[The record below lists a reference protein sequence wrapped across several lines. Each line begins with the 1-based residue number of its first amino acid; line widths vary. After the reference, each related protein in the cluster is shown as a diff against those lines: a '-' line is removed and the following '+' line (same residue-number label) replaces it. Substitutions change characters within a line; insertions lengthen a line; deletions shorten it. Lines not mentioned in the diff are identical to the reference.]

1 MPRPAILDVHEWTN
15 EVLTV
20 PGGIFAKPQTRERA
34 SGTQRGKKTL
44 LSLTPVR
51 GRRAAMAV
59 EPYRGATRRCK
70 TLTPLAALLTAW
82 RPRCGERAA
91 RDAPGRGVWLGRRAC

>member
-1 MPRPAILDVHEWTN
+1 MPRPVILDVHEWIN

-44 LSLTPVR
+44 LSLTPAWDCRMMIVIKR
-51 GRRAAMAV
+51 T
-59 EPYRGATRRCK
+59 EEISQQCN
-70 TLTPLAALLTAW
+70 TLALAIVLLTY
-82 RPRCGERAA
+82 
-91 RDAPGRGVWLGRRAC
+91 